1 MCIGRKFKKKS
12 IISFMLVFAMLI
24 NLFVGIDFSVE
35 KASAAT
41 STTLTGY
48 TSQQIVKMMGRGW
61 NLGNTFDSTGGSS
74 VANFETNWGNPV
86 VTETLIK
93 GVHDAG
99 FDTIRI
105 PVTWYRAMSSDG
117 SYTISEEYLARV
129 KTIIDYA
136 YKYDMFVILN
146 VHHEDWINNAN
157 LITNRE
163 SIGTELAAVWKQ
175 LAAYFADYDQHLIFE
190 GMNEPRL
197 ANTSYEWTGY
207 TEAYETVNYLDQVF
221 VTTVRSNTD
230 GYNSERCLMVPG
242 YAASSN
248 TAVLSSITLPTYG
261 GEVAKNLIV
270 SVHCYSP
277 NAFCLNDTW
286 SDFDPSDSTYTSDI
300 DRIFSDLND
309 QFLSQGIAV
318 VIGESSATNTSNNTT
333 AREKW
338 AKYMGA
344 KSAAYGVPV
353 VFWDNGVD
361 ETSGG
366 ECHSYI
372 NRTTGK
378 SVYPTILSA
387 FDEGYASVTYGSAVT
402 SGNESSSSLICGS
415 VIYQNTSGTAIE
427 QSWNTSYV
435 SIGAQSSYYTS
446 GRQIAVAYTGTTPKL
461 IFDSESL
468 GVWWVQVN
476 PSSTGTV
483 NGLKVAYFSYD
494 AIISALTSNEITSP
508 SYLRNM
514 YVISGSTDTTVYE
527 VAATGSGAIIS
538 YMVLGTN
545 YYNGTDLPKDPTYD
559 GLTFLGWYTTKDY
572 QTGTELDISSVD
584 SDVTAYAK
592 FKLTSETVAQTTSTP
607 TATSTPVPT
616 TTSTPVPTTTS
627 TPVPTSTSTPKPT
640 ATSTPVPTT
649 TSTPVPTTTST
660 PVPTTTSTP
669 VPTTTSTPVP
679 TTTSTPV
686 PTTTSTPV
694 PTTTSTPV
702 PTATST
708 PVPTATST
716 PVPTSTSTP
725 KPTAT
730 STPKPTAVPTM
741 GTTSL
746 SSASNSVK
754 GVTVKWSKVTS
765 ATAYYVYRKA
775 GNAKNWSK
783 IATVSGNATVS
794 YVDKSV
800 TSGTT
805 YTYTVR
811 AYNSKTGKLGS
822 YNTKGVSTYYLAT
835 PTLKTP
841 SNTEKGIKVNWS
853 TIKGATGYNV
863 YRKLSGTSSW
873 SKIVT
878 LSGGSKNSYVDT
890 TAVAGKTY
898 VYTVRATKGSYSSAY
913 NTTGM
918 SLIRLKNP
926 TISLTATTGSVT
938 VKWSKVTGA
947 TGYCVYRNVAGTNV
961 WTKIATIT
969 SGSTIQ
975 YKDKGATKGVTY
987 YYTVRATYGNI
998 FSAYY
1003 VNKYIKAK

>member
-197 ANTSYEWTGY
+197 ASTSYEWTGY

-286 SDFDPSDSTYTSDI
+286 TDFDPSDSTYTSDI

-387 FDEGYASVTYGSAVT
+387 FDEGYASVNYGSAVT
-402 SGNESSSSLICGS
+402 SGNESNSSLIGGS

-427 QSWNTSYV
+427 KSWNTSYV

-514 YVISGSTDTTVYE
+514 YVISESTDTTVYE

-592 FKLTSETVAQTTSTP
+592 FKLTSETVVLP
-607 TATSTPVPT
+607 
-616 TTSTPVPTTTS
+616 
-627 TPVPTSTSTPKPT
+627 TSTPKPT
-640 ATSTPVPTT
+640 ATSTPK
-649 TSTPVPTTTST
+649 
-660 PVPTTTSTP
+660 
-669 VPTTTSTPVP
+669 
-679 TTTSTPV
+679 
-686 PTTTSTPV
+686 
-694 PTTTSTPV
+694 

-708 PVPTATST
+708 PKPTATST
-716 PVPTSTSTP
+716 PKPTATSTP

-775 GNAKNWSK
+775 GSAKNWSK

-853 TIKGATGYNV
+853 TVKGATGYNV

-961 WTKIATIT
+961 WEKIATIT